1 MRRIAQIKL
10 DRHSR
15 DWQSFSIKQDRRVR
29 GFETIRLPDIKR
41 SRKKAFFFLSP
52 THPPASLSILFT
64 LDKFFTSQEIIKRR
78 G

>member
-15 DWQSFSIKQDRRVR
+15 DWQSFSIKQDHRVR

-52 THPPASLSILFT
+52 THPPSLSLYPFHT
-64 LDKFFTSQEIIKRR
+64 R
-78 G
+78 

>member
-15 DWQSFSIKQDRRVR
+15 DWQSFSIKQDHRVR

-52 THPPASLSILFT
+52 THPPQPLSLSFSHSINFLNH
-64 LDKFFTSQEIIKRR
+64 KR
-78 G
+78 